1 MKLHSSHS
9 LLFTSLHFTLLYYFS
24 YITSKE
30 QNTAIVPRKWW
41 KYIIS
46 SVIQFNRIRKQQ
58 EQEEKERQEAIAFC
72 LPQGEDIRMSP
83 FQHYPHSDDEAFPLL
98 QENDQMKLQKE
109 NDCLLTENRN
119 LKHVV
124 RVLRKISSSL
134 IDPNVLA
141 QFVSQQLQQQR
152 GDDEYEHPIE
162 LNSVE
167 DAVLY
172 GLDASSSPSSAGMDH
187 YYHYHH

>member
-1 MKLHSSHS
+1 
-9 LLFTSLHFTLLYYFS
+9 
-24 YITSKE
+24 
-30 QNTAIVPRKWW
+30 
-41 KYIIS
+41 
-46 SVIQFNRIRKQQ
+46 
-58 EQEEKERQEAIAFC
+58 
-72 LPQGEDIRMSP
+72 MSP

-98 QENDQMKLQKE
+98 QDNDQMKLLIKE

-124 RVLRKISSSL
+124 RVLRKFSSSL

-162 LNSVE
+162 LNSVG

-172 GLDASSSPSSAGMDH
+172 GLDAPSSPSAAGMDH
-187 YYHYHH
+187 YYHYNH